1 MAARKMMMQ
10 DQMEMTTEAFSAQL
24 SRQLTGA
31 RLCMT
36 KHGVFV
42 RSGMPENRTLVVIA
56 HGTLEPNSC
65 FSNSFQSIDNIG
77 FVAPKG
83 HVLLSSLNLLAR
95 NSRLAISEAIS
106 QGGMIDEHAITPL
119 SSTEL
124 RGFCG
129 HLSGNRDYF
138 FVTQAA
144 TLSGLITSLSCE
156 FSGDLILHVCR
167 HGGDAGPVDEAQE
180 FVPFSTLSKDSLSLI
195 GFGRDSNGNKTS
207 TDTGEVKPG
216 AESYSKYVSDYLA
229 DLADEV
235 AKLQTPTLNKGDE
248 QWKIQ
253 KLDLDAA
260 VDDSLI
266 KLAREIGIGRQLGFF
281 NQDLIPR
288 LQEFR
293 QQVQSVVNHQITL
306 PIDDV
311 SSTFSSIPGH
321 NLDADRNALTLS
333 VQRANEFVDKFTDA
347 QRGVLDKKG
356 LWATEDMS
364 KLVGLETDV
373 SHGLPLSSASTKAFG
388 IFEKLDNAVAA
399 LANNKASDTNLSATQ
414 NDQINDWYTS
424 LTPELAIQRLQQ
436 GGKVVLVG
444 APVERNTLAE
454 DVSGSF
460 EHIVETNI
468 PGLYVGYNSDPKE
481 ASAAVSRINA
491 GLNPTNPDHANF
503 SRQLYGAAQLSEING
518 GVLNETYPISSKQS
532 GFVFGIGSSD
542 ASVGVQSHAEF
553 SGSHVSSVITAVATP
568 EGSKTDVTA
577 ELYRQL
583 AKVSSH
589 AAFEKV
595 DTASDTPTVGNRFEV
610 KLNSEHAFQWS
621 TAEDNTLAR
630 GVGFLGRTL
639 TNSAAEN
646 TISPIG
652 SASERTYRLAV
663 GSPKSAFDNGHTS
676 SNDPAVGI
684 GLANYEFP
692 GGSLVSPGYATKVGI
707 ATLSHALQLD
717 PPDAPAAGVPAAQ
730 QYATV
735 LTDYLNEGAGP
746 TQKYTFA
753 KDKMLSRAIV
763 DNAIEISSIG
773 GDPSELAEGIASVIH
788 NDDEKTAG
796 LLKTAAAPFQLLV
809 DADTVNGNPI
819 QFSAAARTAIHNI
832 YGDVNPAFELTD
844 ARIVGGDIR
853 YVNGDG
859 ALLEAGTT
867 PNFGPDADI
876 TGYNS
881 FQLSNGSTAYLPTD
895 GNSDDSIVVSKQLQ
909 TRISALYSDD
919 TDISPQDIGFSF
931 QYLKALATARQ
942 GLTPGTMLPAT
953 EELTENQ
960 LIYSVGSKLTL
971 LKHAN
976 EFKDEGSNAHK
987 AYNALEELT
996 DDYLTSYAKT
1006 HDSSDLHEM
1015 LVDLGPEFT
1024 PAHFEQLEKD
1034 RDWLTSKDPNATD
1047 DQIKTSFSY
1056 WASHIEDEQKSGGS
1070 RVFVSGNSLFE
1081 SGNFDKVVTKK
1092 IKLLQDV
1099 LDKPIEEPHID
1110 FREILEHHESPYAA
1124 RQRQIQSK
1132 EAANKNLTTL
1142 LDEVNTY
1149 LKRQAPDNPSL
1160 ALRLQKAI
1168 LDGAAKNQ
1176 GSYEIIREHVDIPI
1190 PRGIRGN
1197 EQFELPNDASLGAYG
1212 GTTNAQ
1218 TDGIFRAFFAGLVD
1232 DGDADGVMRITRMLR
1247 ENYREVFSPYGTA
1260 EDYYMGLT
1268 GILRGAA
1275 GDEISDS
1282 DDTSPRHNTPAFPKR
1297 RKIPR
1302 NVEFKEGLTE
1312 PEFVERFNTSALATV
1327 SKFAEDGIDASP
1339 FIEALDEFADNFVTS
1354 KPLSDPKPTRT
1365 SSEKLQVNSA
1375 SGRER
1380 LFGESGILGVIQN
1393 VDEIN
1398 GHKLIIN
1405 PHLRRSIADKRI
1417 ASDISETGVVVQKIG
1432 AQQSDILHNPG
1443 LSLEDASGNQV
1454 TNIELPNGDLK
1465 LQGYTRLSLNDGLT
1479 TFISDADPAERF
1491 SLSKSVTSTIGWLN
1505 ADGINGS
1512 QEEASASIDYHQF
1525 LVEQGIEAQA
1535 TLQNAL
1541 VDKVAVFANAG
1552 KYGSKAYQAVVDSL
1566 TTEFGKLESTNP
1578 LQAKEL
1584 QASLKNKLSAPDSFI
1599 EQTAQAEGDRHLALN
1614 RAFPDLDPAY
1624 TIKKKALS
1632 TFAESLGLDP
1642 SEVSGIEPTK
1652 AGYASVLELG
1662 QANSQEFDGFHL
1674 VNPTAEE
1681 TVSLQTSFEA
1691 KVATGLSNVIENLT
1705 VNGTDINEPIAA
1717 LADIV
1722 SSDVNGADITQH
1734 GILKWLGSATEIDGH
1749 VISIAPSI
1757 ESTLNKAVSHL
1768 PAASELSSIA
1778 KIQSISV
1785 DGSGYQLTGENGK
1798 LLPAHLLGSLTPKG
1812 TAEGFHKISLSDGSQ
1827 VFLPNSSTD
1836 DGFVLSA
1843 DAFADITWLDSN
1855 SVTGSPQAIAKSLAF
1870 AEQYAANQSDSDAAE
1885 VKLVDSIGSKLS
1897 LLKSAGTDANDARNS
1912 LAEQLNL
1919 GEIKAPNLTTLHASN
1934 LYEGVNTDNLPLLD
1948 VGGGLAGFTASDT
1961 SSGSTVYSDG
1971 KVRYAKTDLPDGRKL
1986 FVELGNDDARH
1997 SFVVGQDAWNEIT
2010 WFSGDHTLSSSQEV
2024 NNAVSYAR
2032 RLSQLPDSPIA
2043 GQFEQL
2049 LRTKLDQISDTSK
2062 PTYNIDEVQAVAKA
2076 LNWREVDDVGFDA
2089 NGLYGTPA
2097 KGSILRASSL
2107 PEFDGLT
2114 APEGYTHYHLGD
2126 GRGLYVSDDHKGRS
2140 VITSAHAEEVL
2151 TYLSS
2156 DAVSDDPALVSEAV
2170 TFAKDAQQ
2178 FGHGAGESFNQLIH
2192 RKIDAYVSSGETDS
2206 ASFQQLLDSSGVP
2219 TITDVGATANGQP
2232 LLANDSTVGGSR
2244 LSSLPL
2250 IDIDGTAD
2258 GFQRIKLPNGNTLY
2272 KAENGGQD
2280 FVVGKL
2286 AEEGITWLQSSNTST
2301 ETPLS
2306 VKSSYEYAL
2315 ALVKSGHLSKP
2326 DFENL
2331 VQKKLQALSDEGH
2344 LDGNGPLS
2352 VELQNLRSAFDPQSI
2367 TAVNVDSGRVSF
2379 VTVGGA
2385 SLATAEI
2392 PEFNAK
2398 GAIDGY
2404 QKFALS
2410 NGETLFVSSADDKP
2424 SFSFGKG
2431 VYQHLFWLTSDD
2443 TDATSATV
2451 TSSIEYFRSQVK
2463 SGEITATTF
2472 NKLIAQ
2478 KMHQFEL
2485 PSDVSLDEETLATFV
2500 DEAGYTTINSVS
2512 GNSSGVV
2519 TFGDDYGGTVT
2530 PGSLPALNLHGDVV
2544 VGADTSPDGGRDTWV
2559 KQVLANGAAVFTRQ
2573 VTDELDGIPASLAD
2587 TSGDGSTTTTDGSGS
2602 LHTPTSSAS
2611 SPPESSYRSVVSD
2624 SSGGVLNKIVL
2635 APEVYKT
2642 ITWLTS
2648 GDTGA
2653 PPAVIDQ
2660 SVQYASALA
2669 QTDSEKQA
2677 LIHTVGEKLI
2687 ALSKAEDDSG
2697 ANLLGI
2703 HTQDLIETYGKND
2716 KSLSDELTT
2725 QLKGQLTT
2733 PAAGD
2738 ALDVVFPGIAIK
2750 DTLAVVGETDAALQ
2764 QIGTAAIEGI
2774 EDALGINLIDRSVT
2788 STGNVD
2794 PKAILAQITLDRA
2807 APGFEKT
2814 VTPENLKLADNYT
2827 DVLKTVVD
2835 EQSAYAERL
2844 YGIDTAIVGHPSTGD
2859 TDTTTLISRLN
2870 SALPVDGGVFTP
2882 EVLKR
2887 LNALG
2892 GIRDSAFAASKGTSK
2907 AIHEQISDIQ
2917 AEYEKTTPLAVD
2929 KNGRDISPEVGDAGD
2944 FNFLAQIAKN
2954 TLGDGF
2960 DDVKPIKLSL
2970 KSPLSADVIKQAL
2983 GTVQAEPTERALA
2996 IMKGHRLAERFDK
3009 SVTDIAAKEGFGS
3022 DYVPILGT
3030 AELIAPKPGAPDSA
3044 GLRYQVDFIDTQ
3056 TQVIKRVVTADNT
3069 IYETRQLLDEGAH
3082 AAAGN
3087 DKIRDQIGS
3096 NPEIE
3101 ALAKQVGGAEES
3113 NSKAS
3118 RPVKLFGSG
3127 SGEEDDTDVGGVST
3141 LNAAFAIQ
3149 SLNSYFQ
3156 RNKVE
3161 HSTQAPGLAKV
3172 LRIHEDLNLARVFYG
3187 VTLDAAHLVGA
3198 VKTLY
3203 SQSTKTIGTTAETA
3217 VEASSF
3223 GTAFS
3228 TAGQIGLGA
3237 VDTAFSAASTG
3248 LDIYELTKAKSGL
3261 EKSVLG
3267 TQLAFDS
3274 AGTVIGA
3281 TSLGLS
3287 VASVAGVTAAASI
3300 GAVIGGAGV
3309 IFAGIGVGVAALV
3322 QAFGEIVDEAKQV
3335 GKYFNSVHETYE
3347 NSGFTYDSKSQT
3359 LTTKGQ
3365 GSVDEVNFRTGKVTY
3380 GNTKAASIKR
3390 TKYDHSEGKGGRIDW
3405 GGEPDNDNNTAD
3417 DFDLYSAMGYNKQVN
3432 LKDSSDAKVLVAP
3445 VTPHSRFHNYTYNQD
3460 AGAPFQND
3468 TGFAELRH
3476 IERTENFDFDFY
3488 AWPTSYILQKGDQDY
3503 SDTAIKIVLDNKPRV
3518 VIVPPIPK
3526 AYGSHVSHHILGDG
3540 NQYAIGV
3547 GDRDHI
3553 TLDSDAGKKSTWV
3566 INTANLT
3573 NDGFSVTSDGIN
3585 FSSKS
3590 GSPKVTIADKDRAT
3604 VLLDDSEG
3612 DTFVI
3617 NVAQK
3622 LAAVVSIDGNKYSTH
3637 EKLTAH
3643 LDHLRSEKRL
3653 GTQVRIT
3660 NYRDEGDKKD
3670 GTAVYDSKSNTFV
3683 SDTLVREGAQVVEVN
3698 APAGASGLLSAGLV
3712 AKSIDEKSVH
3722 ETAISASDANTSG
3735 KSGWLIKDGVLYHR
3749 DLATGK
3755 TISTYK
3761 APELAKV
3768 NGASS
3773 GELGIVKQ
3781 TSNGLQLLYQQ
3792 QWGGN
3797 NAQYI
3802 FNWNN
3807 ASHRFELQQI
3817 NGDSSIY
3824 DHAHYIGEKF
3834 DLKSLQERF
3843 TNPVALSGLVSVSLK
3858 NQTTSYIEGDSG
3870 YVIKPQL
3877 KEDEFLED
3885 HVYKLKFNPGSI
3897 PEAKKHLKYASNFVN
3912 QNRFY
3917 LQPGQS
3923 FDFHDAPTDRHW
3935 KVDRYLYHSVGDF
3948 FKGAFGDGQAS
3959 AAKNVLDD
3967 TDENLV
3973 HQLSGRIYLKKGTH
3987 TFSFHHD
3994 DDLEFSIAGKTLIDS
4009 SSPNNDWVDTNYTA
4023 DHDGFY
4029 AISGL
4034 NTQGQGGAS
4043 LGIRIDGKDL
4053 TIGAAPFQLA
4063 AKEGSGRDSKT
4074 LFFDPRSQQ
4083 FYVVSSYL
4091 ANAAALPEINGTTEH
4106 YVSFGKT
4113 TDGKVLATTNQGNV
4127 FEVGIDGKATLEQI
4141 GAAWLKGHK
4150 DPAGALETLVDSDI
4164 ARDQILH
4171 LQINPDSKENAVYDS
4186 AAKSWFLLP
4195 QGVDNEHDR
4204 LLSIDPSTGSTWY
4217 FNPDKKQLIR
4227 GVATTTQEFA
4237 DALSSTSKLA
4247 DLQKTN
4253 LALSGAVYSSIK
4265 RIPSGILAFT
4275 DTGAEIFVSEKGTK
4289 QLISVPASWV
4299 KQKSNS
4305 LKSFLKDNA
4314 DVVASDAIKVADV
4327 KTGTLAG
4334 WFFTGN
4340 KTFYTANFAAG
4351 LNKQFLG
4358 IDVDGHG
4365 YGVAN
4370 DKDGQQSL
4378 YQLDGA
4384 KAEKR
4389 FSASL
4394 IERISGRTLVGAP
4407 QSSTLAVALTP
4418 GQTLSDIPSLKDTN
4432 QLVLSI
4438 AAGDTLSITE
4448 GLLLSYSSVTVD
4460 VSQMDTPASP
4470 AAASRN
4476 SQQETTPVIN
4486 LDKSW
4491 LSNKTLVTERNGK
4504 LSIFDGENSKLIQFT
4519 GYDASTPVKL
4529 IVGDNPPLTIGQ
4541 LDHSIN
4547 QYGFDLGQA
4556 YLHGDI
4562 YFPSKPVHSI
4572 ADLQNV
4578 VSHEKGTGYSIKSLY
4593 FDESGRGKGNDT
4605 ISAFLGGHA
4614 TLDNK
4619 SDDSILQHK
4628 DEHVIHQI
4636 AGSVYLTKGIHK
4648 LSIRH
4653 DDGLKFSIGT
4663 KVLADKFGSDHGK
4676 THHYEFSADK
4686 TGYFPVEALY
4696 YQATKRARL
4705 VVELDGRPLSPN
4717 DPNAG
4722 GKGISVESL
4731 YTAAS
4736 IDASEKNVS
4745 AEGDNHLKDSPEK
4758 SVVGKLSST
4767 ANSSSSA
4774 LNQHNLDKLV
4784 QAMASFDGK
4793 PDAQIADKELINSNR
4808 DSGLAADPTQH

>member
-1 MAARKMMMQ
+1 MQ

-24 SRQLTGA
+24 SRQVTGA

-42 RSGMPENRTLVVIA
+42 RSGMRENRTLIVIA
-56 HGTLEPNSC
+56 HGTLEPNNY
-65 FSNSFQSIDNIG
+65 FSNYFQSIDSIG

-83 HVLLSSLNLLAR
+83 HVLLSSLSLLAR
-95 NSRLAISEAIS
+95 NSRLAISEAVS
-106 QGGMIDEHAITPL
+106 RGGIVDEHAITPL
-119 SSTEL
+119 SSAEL

-144 TLSGLITSLSCE
+144 ALSDLVISLSCE

-167 HGGDAGPVDEAQE
+167 HGGDAGLTDEAQE
-180 FVPFSTLSKDSLSLI
+180 FVPFPTLSKDSLSLI

-216 AESYSKYVSDYLA
+216 TESYSKYVSDYLA

-235 AKLQTPTLNKGDE
+235 AKLQTQALNKTDNP
-248 QWKIQ
+248 WKIQ
-253 KLDLDAA
+253 RSELNVN

-266 KLAREIGIGRQLGFF
+266 KFAREIGIGRQLGFF

-288 LQEFR
+288 LDAFR
-293 QQVQSVVNHQITL
+293 KRIQSVVNEPITL

-311 SSTFSSIPGH
+311 STEVTSTFSKVPGH
-321 NLDADRNALTLS
+321 DFGADRNALTLS
-333 VQRANEFVDKFTDA
+333 IQRANAFADKFTDT
-347 QRGVLDKKG
+347 QRDELNKKG
-356 LWATEDMS
+356 LWETDDTT
-364 KLVGLETDV
+364 KLAGLETDV
-373 SHGLPLSSASTKAFG
+373 SNGLPLSSVSTKVFG

-399 LANNKASDTNLSATQ
+399 LANNKASDTSLSATQ
-414 NDQINDWYTS
+414 SDQVNDWYTS

-444 APVERNTLAE
+444 AAVDRNTQAE

-481 ASAAVSRINA
+481 ASTAVSRINA

-518 GVLNETYPISSKQS
+518 GVLNEAYPLSSKQS
-532 GFVFGIGSSD
+532 GFVFGVGSSD
-542 ASVGVQSHAEF
+542 ASVGVQSHAEY
-553 SGSHVSSVITAVATP
+553 VSNVITAVATP

-639 TNSAAEN
+639 TNSAPEN

-663 GSPKSAFDNGHTS
+663 GSPKSAFDNSHTS
-676 SNDPAVGI
+676 SNDPVVGI

-730 QYATV
+730 QYAAV

-753 KDKMLSRAIV
+753 KDKMLSRAIL
-763 DNAIEISSIG
+763 DSAIEISSIG

-788 NDDEKTAG
+788 NGDEKTAG
-796 LLKTAAAPFQLLV
+796 LLKTAAAPFQLLI
-809 DADTVNGNPI
+809 DADTVNGKPI
-819 QFSAAARTAIHNI
+819 QFSASARTAIQDI
-832 YGDVNPAFELTD
+832 YGDVNPAFTLTD

-881 FQLSNGSTAYLPTD
+881 FQLSNGSTAYLPTN
-895 GNSDDSIVVSKQLQ
+895 GNSDDSIVVAKQLQ
-909 TRISALYSDD
+909 TRINALYSDD

-942 GLTPGTMLPAT
+942 GLAPGTALPAT

-960 LIYSVGSKLTL
+960 LIFSVGSKLTL
-971 LKHAN
+971 LKHAH

-987 AYNALEELT
+987 AYTALEELT
-996 DDYLTSYAKT
+996 DDYLTNYAKT

-1034 RDWLTSKDPNATD
+1034 RDWLTSKDPNATG

-1081 SGNFDKVVTKK
+1081 SGDFDKVVAKK

-1160 ALRLQKAI
+1160 VLRLQKAI

-1190 PRGIRGN
+1190 PRGIREN
-1197 EQFELPNDASLGAYG
+1197 EQFELPNDANLGAYG

-1218 TDGIFRAFFAGLVD
+1218 TEGIFRSFFAGLVD
-1232 DGDADGVMRITRMLR
+1232 DGDDDGVRRIAGMLR
-1247 ENYREVFSPYGTA
+1247 RDYREVFSSYGTA
-1260 EDYYMGLT
+1260 EDYYVGLT

-1275 GDEISDS
+1275 GDDASA
-1282 DDTSPRHNTPAFPKR
+1282 RHNTPGFSASKGNPK
-1297 RKIPR
+1297 
-1302 NVEFKEGLTE
+1302 NVVFKEGLTE
-1312 PEFVERFNTSALATV
+1312 TEFVDRFNTSVLATV

-1354 KPLSDPKPTRT
+1354 KPLSDPKPDR
-1365 SSEKLQVNSA
+1365 SRSEKLQVDSA

-1380 LFGESGILGVIQN
+1380 LFGESGILNIIQN

-1398 GHKLIIN
+1398 GKKLTID
-1405 PHLRRSIADKRI
+1405 PQLRRSINDKRI
-1417 ASDISETGVVVQKIG
+1417 ASDTSETGIVVQKIG
-1432 AQQSDILHNPG
+1432 AQQSDILHGPG

-1491 SLSKSVTSTIGWLN
+1491 SLSKSVTSTIGWLK
-1505 ADGINGS
+1505 ADGINGT
-1512 QEEASASIDYHQF
+1512 QEEANASIDYHQF
-1525 LVEQGIEAQA
+1525 LVEQGIEPQA

-1566 TTEFGKLESTNP
+1566 TTEIGKLESTNP
-1578 LQAKEL
+1578 SQAKEL

-1614 RAFPDLDPAY
+1614 RGFPDLDPAY
-1624 TIKKKALS
+1624 TIKKQALS
-1632 TFAESLGLDP
+1632 TFAESLGLDA
-1642 SEVSGIEPTK
+1642 SDVSGIEPTK
-1652 AGYASVLELG
+1652 AGYARVFALG
-1662 QANSQEFDGFHL
+1662 QANNEDLDGFHL
-1674 VNPTAEE
+1674 VNPTTEDTA
-1681 TVSLQTSFEA
+1681 SLKASFEA
-1691 KVATGLSNVIENLT
+1691 KVATGLSNVIEDLT
-1705 VNGTDINEPIAA
+1705 INGTDINEPIAA

-1722 SSDVNGADITQH
+1722 GSDVNGADITQH
-1734 GILKWLGSATEIDGH
+1734 GVLKWLGLATEIDGH
-1749 VISIAPSI
+1749 AISIAPSI
-1757 ESTLNKAVSHL
+1757 ESTLNTAISHL
-1768 PAASELSSIA
+1768 PAASEPSSIA

-1785 DGSGYQLTGENGK
+1785 DGSGYQLTGENGQQ
-1798 LLPAHLLGSLTPKG
+1798 LPAHLLGSLTPKG
-1812 TAEGFHKISLSDGSQ
+1812 TAEGFHKVSLSDGSQ
-1827 VFLPNSSTD
+1827 VFLPISSTD
-1836 DGFVLSA
+1836 AGFVVSA
-1843 DAFADITWLDSN
+1843 DAFADITWLDSS
-1855 SVTGSPQAIAKSLAF
+1855 SVTGTPQTIAKSLAF
-1870 AEQYAANQSDSDAAE
+1870 AEQHAANQPDGDAAE
-1885 VKLVDSIGSKLS
+1885 VKLVDSIGKKLS
-1897 LLKSAGTDANDARNS
+1897 LLKSAGSEASEARAALS
-1912 LAEQLNL
+1912 EQLNL
-1919 GEIKAPNLTTLHASN
+1919 GEIEGPNLTGLHVSN
-1934 LYEGVNTDNLPLLD
+1934 LYEGVKTDNLPLLD
-1948 VGGGLAGFTASDT
+1948 VDGRLAGFTASDT
-1961 SSGSTVYSDG
+1961 LNGTTVYSNG
-1971 KVRYAKTDLPDGRKL
+1971 KVRYAKADLPDGRKL
-1986 FVELGNDDARH
+1986 FVELGNDDERH

-2010 WFSGDHTLSSSQEV
+2010 WFSGDHTLSTSQEV

-2062 PTYNIDEVQAVAKA
+2062 PTYNIDEVQAVATA

-2089 NGLYGTPA
+2089 NGLYGTPTT
-2097 KGSILRASSL
+2097 GSILPASRL
-2107 PEFDGLT
+2107 PGFDGLT
-2114 APEGYTHYHLGD
+2114 TPEGYTHYHLGD
-2126 GRGLYVSDDHKGRS
+2126 GRGLYVSDDPKGRS
-2140 VITSAHAEEVL
+2140 VITSAHTEEVL

-2156 DAVSDDPALVSEAV
+2156 DTVSDDPALVSAAV

-2178 FGHGAGESFNQLIH
+2178 FGGDSGDTFNQLVH

-2219 TITDVGATANGQP
+2219 TITDVGATANGRP
-2232 LLANDSTVGGSR
+2232 LLANESTAGGSR
-2244 LSSLPL
+2244 LSVVPL
-2250 IDIDGTAD
+2250 IDIDGTAA

-2280 FVVGKL
+2280 FVVDKL

-2301 ETPLS
+2301 ETSLS

-2326 DFENL
+2326 DFDNL
-2331 VQKKLQALSDEGH
+2331 VEKKLQALSDEGH
-2344 LDGNGPLS
+2344 LDGDAPLS
-2352 VELQNLRSAFDPQSI
+2352 PELQSLRSAFDPQSI
-2367 TAVNVDSGRVSF
+2367 TAVTIDSGHVSF
-2379 VTVGGA
+2379 VTESGA
-2385 SLATAEI
+2385 SLSTADT

-2485 PSDVSLDEETLATFV
+2485 PSDVSLDEETLATFA
-2500 DEAGYTTINSVS
+2500 DEAGYTTIDSVS
-2512 GNSSGVV
+2512 GDSGGGV
-2519 TFGDDYGGTVT
+2519 TFGDDYGTTVA
-2530 PGSLPALNLHGDVV
+2530 PGSLPALNLRGDVI
-2544 VGADTSPDGGRDTWV
+2544 VGADTGTDGGADTWV
-2559 KQVLANGAAVFTRQ
+2559 KQVLTNGAAVFTRQ
-2573 VTDELDGIPASLAD
+2573 VTDEPDEPDGTTASLAD
-2587 TSGDGSTTTTDGSGS
+2587 TSSDGSTKTTDDSGS
-2602 LHTPTSSAS
+2602 FHTPTSSTS
-2611 SPPESSYRSVVSD
+2611 SSPESSYHSVVSD

-2648 GDTGA
+2648 GGAGA

-2669 QTDSEKQA
+2669 QTDAEKQA

-2687 ALSKAEDDSG
+2687 ALSKAGDDSG

-2703 HTQDLIETYGKND
+2703 HTQELIGTYGKSD
-2716 KSLSDELTT
+2716 KTLSDELTT

-2733 PAAGD
+2733 AAAGD
-2738 ALDVVFPGIAIK
+2738 AFDVVFPEIAIK
-2750 DTLAVVGETDAALQ
+2750 DTLAVVGETNAALLK
-2764 QIGTAAIEGI
+2764 IGTAAIEGI
-2774 EDALGINLIDRSVT
+2774 EETLGVRLIDQSVAG
-2788 STGNVD
+2788 TGKVD
-2794 PKAILAQITLDRA
+2794 LKAILTKLTLDRA
-2807 APGFEKT
+2807 APAFEKSIS
-2814 VTPENLKLADNYT
+2814 PENLKLVDNYT

-2844 YGIDTAIVGHPSTGD
+2844 SRIDTAIVGHPSTGD
-2859 TDTTTLISRLN
+2859 IDSVALIARLQ
-2870 SALPVDGGVFTP
+2870 SALPNGGGVFTP
-2882 EVLKR
+2882 DVLER

-2892 GIRDSAFAASKGTSK
+2892 GIRGSALTASKGTSK
-2907 AIHEQISDIQ
+2907 AIHQQISDIQ
-2917 AEYEKTTPLAVD
+2917 SEYEKSSPLAVD
-2929 KNGRDISPEVGDAGD
+2929 ANGRDISPELGAEGD
-2944 FNFLAQIAKN
+2944 FNFLAHVADN
-2954 TLGDGF
+2954 ALGDGF
-2960 DDVKPIKLSL
+2960 NDIDPIKLSL
-2970 KSPLSADVIKQAL
+2970 KSPLSVDAVKEAL
-2983 GTVQAEPTERALA
+2983 ATVQTDSTGRALA

-3009 SVTDIAAKEGFGS
+3009 SVADIISKEGLGS

-3030 AELIAPKPGAPDSA
+3030 AELIARKPGTPESVQNH
-3044 GLRYQVDFIDTQ
+3044 YEIDFIDTQ
-3056 TQVIKRVVTADNT
+3056 TRVIKHVVTTDNA
-3069 IYETRQLLDEGAH
+3069 IFETRQLLDEGAH
-3082 AAAGN
+3082 ALVDNKAA
-3087 DKIRDQIGS
+3087 RDQLSS

-3101 ALAKQVGGAEES
+3101 ALAKRVADTTDSE
-3113 NSKAS
+3113 SKAS
-3118 RPVKLFGSG
+3118 RPIKLLGG
-3127 SGEEDDTDVGGVST
+3127 GAGEDDGTDVGGLST

-3156 RNKVE
+3156 RNKIE
-3161 HSTQAPGLAKV
+3161 NSTKTNSLSKV
-3172 LRIHEDLNLARVFYG
+3172 LRIHEDLNMARVFYG

-3203 SQSTKTIGTTAETA
+3203 SQSTKTIGTTVETA
-3217 VEASSF
+3217 AEASSF
-3223 GTAFS
+3223 GTVFS
-3228 TAGQIGLGA
+3228 TVGQIGLGV

-3274 AGTVIGA
+3274 AGTIIGA
-3281 TSLGLS
+3281 TSVGLS
-3287 VASVAGVTAAASI
+3287 IASVAGVTAAASI
-3300 GAVIGGAGV
+3300 GAVVGGAGV
-3309 IFAGIGVGVAALV
+3309 IFAGVGVGVAALV
-3322 QAFGEIVDEAKQV
+3322 QAFGEIVDQAKQV

-3347 NSGFTYDSKSQT
+3347 NAGFTYNSKSQT

-3365 GSVDEVNFRTGKVTY
+3365 GSVDEVNFRTGKVSF
-3380 GNTKAASIKR
+3380 GSTKAASIKR

-3405 GGEPDNDNNTAD
+3405 GGEPDNDNNTKD
-3417 DFDLYSAMGYNKQVN
+3417 DFNLYSAMGYNQQVD
-3432 LKDSSDAKVLVAP
+3432 LKDSSDAKVLIAP

-3503 SDTAIKIVLDNKPRV
+3503 SNTTIKIVLDDKPRV

-3526 AYGSHVSHHILGDG
+3526 AYGSYVSHHIYGDG

-3573 NDGFSVTSDGIN
+3573 NDGFSVNSDGIN

-3590 GSPKVTIADKDRAT
+3590 GSPKIIIADKDRST

-3617 NVAQK
+3617 KVAQK
-3622 LAAVVSIDGNKYSTH
+3622 IAAVIAIDGNKYSTH
-3637 EKLTAH
+3637 ETLTAH

-3660 NYRDEGDKKD
+3660 NYRGHDNKND
-3670 GTAVYDSKSNTFV
+3670 GTAVYDSTSNTFV
-3683 SDTLVREGAQVVEVN
+3683 SDSLVKEGAQVVEVN
-3698 APAGASGLLSAGLV
+3698 ASPGGASLLSASP
-3712 AKSIDEKSVH
+3712 AEKSVH
-3722 ETAISASDANTSG
+3722 ETPISANNANVSG
-3735 KSGWLIKDGVLYHR
+3735 KIGWLIKDGVLYQR
-3749 DLATGK
+3749 NLATDK
-3755 TISTYK
+3755 TIATYK
-3761 APELAKV
+3761 APELATI
-3768 NGASS
+3768 NGSS
-3773 GELGIVKQ
+3773 TGELGVVKQ
-3781 TSNGLQLLYQQ
+3781 TGHGLQLLYQQ

-3824 DHAHYIGEKF
+3824 DHASYVGEQF
-3834 DLKSLQERF
+3834 NLKSLQARF
-3843 TNPVALSGLVSVSLK
+3843 SNPVALSSLVRVSLK
-3858 NQTTSYIEGDSG
+3858 DRTTSYIEGDSG
-3870 YVIKPQL
+3870 YIIKPQL
-3877 KEDEFLED
+3877 EEDEFLED
-3885 HVYKLKFNPGSI
+3885 HVYKLKFNPGSL
-3897 PEAKKHLKYASNFVN
+3897 PEAKKHLTYASNIVN

-3917 LQPGQS
+3917 LQPGHA
-3923 FDFHDAPTDRHW
+3923 FDFHDTPTDRHW
-3935 KVDRYLYHSVGDF
+3935 KVGRYLYHSVGDF
-3948 FKGAFGDGQAS
+3948 LKGAFGDGQAS

-3987 TFSFHHD
+3987 KFSFHHD

-4009 SSPNNDWVDTNYTA
+4009 SSPNNDWVDASYTA

-4029 AISGL
+4029 AINGL

-4106 YVSFGKT
+4106 YMSFANT
-4113 TDGKVLATTNQGNV
+4113 ADGKVLATTNQGNI
-4127 FEVGIDGKATLEQI
+4127 FEVSIDGKATLEQI
-4141 GAAWLKGHK
+4141 GSAWLKSQK
-4150 DPAGALETLVDSDI
+4150 DPAGALETLVKSDI
-4164 ARDQILH
+4164 ARDQMLH
-4171 LQINPDSKENAVYDS
+4171 LQIDPNSKESAVYDS

-4195 QGVDNEHDR
+4195 QGVDSEHDK

-4217 FNPDKKQLIR
+4217 FNPDKKQLIK

-4237 DALSSTSKLA
+4237 EALGSTSMLA
-4247 DLQKTN
+4247 GLQKTS
-4253 LALSGAVYSSIK
+4253 LELSGATYSNIK
-4265 RIPSGILAFT
+4265 RISSGVLAFT
-4275 DTGAEIFVSEKGTK
+4275 DTGAEILVSDKGIK
-4289 QLISVPASWV
+4289 QLVSVPASWV
-4299 KQKSNS
+4299 KQKPDS
-4305 LKSFLKDNA
+4305 LTNFLKDNA
-4314 DVVASDAIKVADV
+4314 DVIAPDAIRVADV
-4327 KTGTLAG
+4327 KAGVLAG
-4334 WFFTGN
+4334 WFFSGN
-4340 KTFYTANFAAG
+4340 KTFYTAKFAAG

-4358 IDVDGHG
+4358 VDADGQG
-4365 YGVAN
+4365 YGVAT
-4370 DKDGQQSL
+4370 DKNGLQSL
-4378 YQLDGA
+4378 YKLDGV

-4394 IERISGRTLVGAP
+4394 IERISGSTLAGAP
-4407 QSSTLAVALTP
+4407 HSSTLAVALAA
-4418 GQTLSDIPSLKDTN
+4418 GQTLSDIPSLKNTN
-4432 QLVLSI
+4432 QLLLSI
-4438 AAGDTLSITE
+4438 APRDTLSISE
-4448 GLLLSYSSVTVD
+4448 GVLSNYSNVAVD
-4460 VSQMDTPASP
+4460 VSQVNTAAPATDTSLNSP
-4470 AAASRN
+4470 
-4476 SQQETTPVIN
+4476 QEPPPVIN

-4491 LSNKTLVTERNGK
+4491 LSSKTLVTEKNGK
-4504 LSIFDGENSKLIQFT
+4504 LSIFDGQNNKLIQFT
-4519 GYDASTPVKL
+4519 GYDAKTPVKL
-4529 IVGDNPPLTIGQ
+4529 VIGDSPPLTIGE
-4541 LDHSIN
+4541 LDQSVNH
-4547 QYGFDLGQA
+4547 YGFDLGQA
-4556 YLHGDI
+4556 YLHGEI
-4562 YFPSKPVHSI
+4562 YFPSKSVHSI
-4572 ADLQNV
+4572 ADVQNV

-4593 FDESGRGKGNDT
+4593 FDEPGRGKGNDT
-4605 ISAFLGGHA
+4605 ISAFLSGHA
-4614 TLDNK
+4614 TLDDKN
-4619 SDDSILQHK
+4619 DDSILQHK

-4653 DDGLKFSIGT
+4653 DDGLKFSIAG
-4663 KVLADKFGSDHGK
+4663 KVLADQFGSDHGK
-4676 THHYEFSADK
+4676 TQYYDFSADK

-4696 YQATKRARL
+4696 YQATQRARL
-4705 VVELDGRPLSPN
+4705 VVELDGKPLSPA

-4736 IDASEKNVS
+4736 IDASEKNLS
-4745 AEGDNHLKDSPEK
+4745 ANGESHLKDSATQK
-4758 SVVGKLSST
+4758 SVAAKLSST
-4767 ANSSSSA
+4767 ASSSSSVVD
-4774 LNQHNLDKLV
+4774 QHNLDKLV

-4793 PDAQIADKELINSNR
+4793 PDAQIADKEPINRNR
-4808 DSGLAADPTQH
+4808 DNGLAVDPTQH